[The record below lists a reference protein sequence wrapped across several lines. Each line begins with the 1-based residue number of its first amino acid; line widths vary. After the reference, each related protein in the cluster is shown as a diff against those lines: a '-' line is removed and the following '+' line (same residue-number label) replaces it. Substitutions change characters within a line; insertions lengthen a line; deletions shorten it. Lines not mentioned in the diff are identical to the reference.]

1 MGIKGAAM
9 RIQLLAL
16 TLMATPAL
24 AQSPLSALI
33 AEYETGPAYIFQ
45 NDGRYG
51 PTGTDYT
58 AADINQ
64 KSTLYRTQRIA
75 LEARLGERHGII
87 LLWAPLDITTRASL
101 TKDLD
106 FRGTVFPAGTVVD
119 SRYLFEGYRA
129 SYLYR
134 LIQGERF
141 TWEIGG
147 SVQVRNALVDL
158 SAVDG
163 SRYVKESDIGVVGA
177 FKTRL
182 RYTLP
187 SRVWAGFEADALSTF
202 GLFRNTTGGIY
213 DVAVTL
219 GVPLGAKDDVN
230 AYARL
235 RLLGGG
241 ADVVRRDIYNWGNYG
256 FALVGVQADLVSL
269 VERGLRKE

>member
-1 MGIKGAAM
+1 M
-9 RIQLLAL
+9 RIPLLAL

-24 AQSPLSALI
+24 AESPLPALI
-33 AEYETGPAYIFQ
+33 AEYETGPSAIFQ

-51 PTGTDYT
+51 PTGTEYT
-58 AADINQ
+58 ADDINQ
-64 KSTLYRTQRIA
+64 KATLYRTQRIA
-75 LEARLGERHGII
+75 LEARLGERHGLI
-87 LLWAPLDITTRASL
+87 LLWAPFDITTRATL

-106 FRGTVFPAGTVVD
+106 FRGTVFPAGTAVD

-134 LIQGERF
+134 LVNHERF
-141 TWEIGG
+141 SWDIGA
-147 SVQVRNALVDL
+147 SVQIRNALVDL

-187 SRVWAGFEADALSTF
+187 SRIWAGLEADALSTF
-202 GLFRNTTGGIY
+202 GLLGNTTGGIY
-213 DVAVTL
+213 DVALTL
-219 GVPLGAKDDVN
+219 GLPLNAQGDVN

-241 ADVVRRDIYNWGNYG
+241 ADVKRRDIYNWGNFG

>member
-1 MGIKGAAM
+1 M
-9 RIQLLAL
+9 RIPLLAL

-24 AQSPLSALI
+24 AESPLPALI
-33 AEYETGPAYIFQ
+33 AEYETGPAAIFQ

-51 PTGTDYT
+51 PTGTEYT
-58 AADINQ
+58 ADDINQ
-64 KSTLYRTQRIA
+64 RANLYRTQRIA
-75 LEARLGERHGII
+75 LEARLGERHGLI
-87 LLWAPLDITTRASL
+87 LLWAPFDITTRATL
-101 TKDLD
+101 TRDLD
-106 FRGTVFPAGTVVD
+106 FRGTVFPAGTAVD

-134 LIQGERF
+134 LVNRERF
-141 TWEIGG
+141 SWDIGA
-147 SVQVRNALVDL
+147 SVQIRNALVDL

-187 SRVWAGFEADALSTF
+187 SRLWAGLEADALSTF
-202 GLFRNTTGGIY
+202 GLLGNTTGGIY
-213 DVAVTL
+213 DVALTL
-219 GVPLGAKDDVN
+219 GLPLDAKGDVN
-230 AYARL
+230 VYARL

-241 ADVVRRDIYNWGNYG
+241 ADVKRRDIYNWGNFG

-269 VERGLRKE
+269 VERGLREE

>member
-1 MGIKGAAM
+1 M
-9 RIQLLAL
+9 RIPLLAL

-24 AQSPLSALI
+24 AESPLPALI
-33 AEYETGPAYIFQ
+33 LEYETGPAAIFQ

-51 PTGTDYT
+51 PTGTEYT
-58 AADINQ
+58 ADDINQ
-64 KSTLYRTQRIA
+64 KANLYRTQRIA
-75 LEARLGERHGII
+75 LEARLGERHGLI
-87 LLWAPLDITTRASL
+87 LLWAPFDITTRASL

-106 FRGTVFPAGTVVD
+106 FRGTVFPAGTAVD

-134 LIQGERF
+134 LVNHERF
-141 TWEIGG
+141 SWEIGA
-147 SVQVRNALVDL
+147 SVQIRNALVDL

-187 SRVWAGFEADALSTF
+187 SRVWAGLEADALSTF
-202 GLFRNTTGGIY
+202 GLLGNTTGGIY
-213 DVAVTL
+213 DVALTL
-219 GVPLGAKDDVN
+219 GLPLDSKGDVN

-241 ADVVRRDIYNWGNYG
+241 ADVKRRDIYNWGNFG